1 MLRNL
6 KVFPSFEVIEVILKA
21 YLKNNE
27 QKATLFKKV
36 EIEIFEMNNVESIV
50 LSWFDLGW

>member
-1 MLRNL
+1 M
-6 KVFPSFEVIEVILKA
+6 FPSFEVIEVILKA